1 MKVLTSHEWVAS
13 MFDGYS
19 NKATNK
25 IQLVRD
31 INDRPIIGTS
41 ILTDPDYNLDIPI
54 PSPIDGE
61 VKSLRD
67 WFWEID
73 YEPKPEEELV

>member
-1 MKVLTSHEWVAS
+1 MKVLTSHEWVAA

-19 NKATNK
+19 NKPTNK

-31 INDRPIIGTS
+31 INERPIIGTS
-41 ILTDPDYNLDIPI
+41 ILTDPDYDLSIPI
-54 PSPIDGE
+54 KSPDGE
-61 VKSLRD
+61 VRALGK

-73 YEPKPEEELV
+73 YEPKLEEEFI

>member
-54 PSPIDGE
+54 KSPDGE
-61 VKSLRD
+61 VKTLGE

>member
-1 MKVLTSHEWVAS
+1 MKVLTSHEWIAQ

-19 NKATNK
+19 NKPTNK

-31 INDRPIIGTS
+31 INERPIIGTS
-41 ILTDPDYNLDIPI
+41 ILNDPDYDLTIPVT
-54 PSPIDGE
+54 SPEGE
-61 VKSLRD
+61 TKPLNE

-73 YEPKPEEELV
+73 YEPKLEEL